1 MMVIAL
7 VGGRWSN
14 AIHWASASILN
25 RLHLASSIQRQ
36 ADYVA
41 DFRPGRTIINPFER
55 LAADSSEVPSIA
67 V

>member
-1 MMVIAL
+1 MVIAS

-14 AIHWASASILN
+14 AIHWASASILD
-25 RLHLASSIQRQ
+25 RLHLTSSIQRQ

-41 DFRPGRTIINPFER
+41 DSRPGRTTINPFER
-55 LAADSSEVPSIA
+55 SVAGSSEVPSIA